1 MKNDMKLNYRGTK
14 YDYDPPTIEM
24 MEGPEGGLYRGCS
37 WHTRYPRHMT
47 APQSVEIL
55 KYRGIA
61 YNNGATAPTSAPKRE
76 PASTK
81 AGSGVFTS
89 QTSKDMW
96 AEVAKIHEVNICR
109 NLERRLQAAEQRG
122 DQKLIEMLKKEWEQ
136 LTCAIS

>member
-1 MKNDMKLNYRGTK
+1 MKLNYRGTQ

-47 APQSVEIL
+47 APPAVETL

-61 YNNGATAPTSAPKRE
+61 YGNGANTPTSAPKRE
-76 PASTK
+76 SATPKS
-81 AGSGVFTS
+81 GSGVFTS
-89 QTSKDMW
+89 QTSKEMW
-96 AEVAKIHEVNICR
+96 AEVAKIHEANICQ
-109 NLERRLQAAEQRG
+109 NLVRRLQAAQQRG
-122 DQKLIEMLKKEWEQ
+122 DQQLIEMLKKEWEQ